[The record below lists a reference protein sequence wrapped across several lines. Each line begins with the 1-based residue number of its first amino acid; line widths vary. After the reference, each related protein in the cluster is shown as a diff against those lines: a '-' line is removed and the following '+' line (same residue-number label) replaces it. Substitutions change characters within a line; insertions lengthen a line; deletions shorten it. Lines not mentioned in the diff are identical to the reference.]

1 MNIVNRKALKFLQK
15 GFIILKKLRI
25 KLWDTIF
32 LLFGQ
37 NEVHQA
43 LAAYALGTGR
53 EYYGALS
60 AGGDACARAGGDKQ

>member
-32 LLFGQ
+32 LLLWT
-37 NEVHQA
+37 E
-43 LAAYALGTGR
+43 
-53 EYYGALS
+53 
-60 AGGDACARAGGDKQ
+60 